1 MNNNTQTVSVII
13 PTHNRVKSLERLLNS
28 LALQTYPLHLLEVIV
43 VADGCEDATIEM
55 LKKYQSKYLLQYI
68 AIEGN
73 GPAIARNQ
81 GALLAKG
88 FLFLFLDDDIDPS
101 TGLVEA
107 HVSMHDK
114 ADKVVIGYLPFVIQN
129 KMGFFGIRLRSW
141 WEDKFLQMRKHG
153 YRFSYEDLLSGNF
166 SVTSVLFRKING
178 FDKTLRCRED
188 YELGMRLIK
197 SGAQFD
203 FSMEAWGYH
212 CDEVTDINRSLKRK
226 KQEGNV
232 DVQFSQLHSELPRSF
247 WLAEFKTLF
256 STFASLKIFLV
267 FNAPVLGDLIA
278 LFLQQ
283 YMKVLEWMRWRSPWN
298 KLNDRLHQYWY
309 LRGTAEKFTSK
320 KALKNYLKTNVHSSY
335 ITPALIIDLKKGIAV
350 AGQQIDMTRPES
362 IQMFYGDFTIGTID
376 PIPGAERLRS
386 VHLKKALASEFS
398 WNLMQT
404 LALDQN
410 INKSVE
416 KNSFI

>member
-1 MNNNTQTVSVII
+1 
-13 PTHNRVKSLERLLNS
+13 
-28 LALQTYPLHLLEVIV
+28 
-43 VADGCEDATIEM
+43 
-55 LKKYQSKYLLQYI
+55 
-68 AIEGN
+68 
-73 GPAIARNQ
+73 
-81 GALLAKG
+81 
-88 FLFLFLDDDIDPS
+88 
-101 TGLVEA
+101 
-107 HVSMHDK
+107 
-114 ADKVVIGYLPFVIQN
+114 
-129 KMGFFGIRLRSW
+129 
-141 WEDKFLQMRKHG
+141 
-153 YRFSYEDLLSGNF
+153 
-166 SVTSVLFRKING
+166 
-178 FDKTLRCRED
+178 
-188 YELGMRLIK
+188 
-197 SGAQFD
+197 
-203 FSMEAWGYH
+203 
-212 CDEVTDINRSLKRK
+212 
-226 KQEGNV
+226 
-232 DVQFSQLHSELPRSF
+232 
-247 WLAEFKTLF
+247 
-256 STFASLKIFLV
+256 
-267 FNAPVLGDLIA
+267 
-278 LFLQQ
+278 
-283 YMKVLEWMRWRSPWN
+283 MKVLEWMRWRSPWN